1 MLNKYRKLQKS
12 NELTQKI
19 QLIYT
24 IALWEPKEEQ

>member
-19 QLIYT
+19 QLIST
-24 IALWEPKEEQ
+24 IAFWEPKEEQ